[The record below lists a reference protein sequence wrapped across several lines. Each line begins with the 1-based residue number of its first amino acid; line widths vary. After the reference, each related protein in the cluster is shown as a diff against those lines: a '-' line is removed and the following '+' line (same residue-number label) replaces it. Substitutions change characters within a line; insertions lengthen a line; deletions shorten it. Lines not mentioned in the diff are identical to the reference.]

1 MKKILITA
9 AGSCGTNILLET
21 MHSKVEYEFVG
32 THINRFKAARA
43 NTDSVYLLVPHAA
56 NEESYI
62 EALNEIILKEK
73 PDLVIPNTDGE
84 VVTIAKHIRE
94 ISAPVF
100 LPSEEEILIC
110 DDKLRFHQF
119 CDENN
124 IHNAKAYHVSNIDE
138 IPKIFNRFNTTPLW
152 CRMREGGGSQGAL
165 QVETAEQ
172 AKFWI
177 EYWNTMRNV
186 SVDQFLISEFLPG
199 RDFAVQSI
207 WKDGRLYLMKAAER
221 VSYFGGVGRPSGMS
235 STPEVAKTIYDE
247 SIFSFCVN
255 LIKVLSKGNANGV
268 YNIDLK
274 LDVND
279 NICVTEINTGRF
291 FNITS
296 IFNVTG
302 EHAAFDTF
310 LALALDEEKEL
321 TISTPF
327 DFEEMYM
334 LRDIDTRPDF
344 FTPDEIDQSVLTI

>member
-119 CDENN
+119 CYENN
-124 IHNAKAYHVSNIDE
+124 IHNAKANHVSNID
-138 IPKIFNRFNTTPLW
+138 
-152 CRMREGGGSQGAL
+152 
-165 QVETAEQ
+165 
-172 AKFWI
+172 
-177 EYWNTMRNV
+177 
-186 SVDQFLISEFLPG
+186 
-199 RDFAVQSI
+199 
-207 WKDGRLYLMKAAER
+207 
-221 VSYFGGVGRPSGMS
+221 
-235 STPEVAKTIYDE
+235 
-247 SIFSFCVN
+247 
-255 LIKVLSKGNANGV
+255 
-268 YNIDLK
+268 
-274 LDVND
+274 
-279 NICVTEINTGRF
+279 
-291 FNITS
+291 
-296 IFNVTG
+296 
-302 EHAAFDTF
+302 
-310 LALALDEEKEL
+310 
-321 TISTPF
+321 
-327 DFEEMYM
+327 
-334 LRDIDTRPDF
+334 
-344 FTPDEIDQSVLTI
+344 